1 MASIRLVTYYFLAKY
16 GHKSTL
22 YLSKRGT
29 SLERSLGPSFD
40 IPLASSLSR
49 CSSPCQCA
57 TYCFSLQRLGIGFVI
72 LVMGLLAIAI
82 AYAAEVRRMHPED
95 IQSLR
100 TTIFTSGI
108 GVRNFLNSFLV
119 TMKEMG
125 RTVGLVTNLN
135 DFHLDYYYGLL
146 IAVSTLNLGA
156 FSLG

>member
-29 SLERSLGPSFD
+29 TLERSLGPSFD
-40 IPLASSLSR
+40 IPLGSFVTLSMLLSMPMCDR
-49 CSSPCQCA
+49 YFMQFLHHKIENARGISVL
-57 TYCFSLQRLGIGFVI
+57 LQPSE
-72 LVMGLLAIAI
+72 AW
-82 AYAAEVRRMHPED
+82 HWPED

-119 TMKEMG
+119 TMVDK
-125 RTVGLVTNLN
+125 
-135 DFHLDYYYGLL
+135 
-146 IAVSTLNLGA
+146 IAERNGKKSCIGDK
-156 FSLG
+156 FE